1 MTFVRNHDMGLASVN
16 PLATDGISRNLFPLH
31 LILLLLTPCLTDEFF
46 PLRAFDTVQE
56 SRQTLPLAC
65 KRNYLL
71 YDYCNAL
78 TI

>member
-1 MTFVRNHDMGLASVN
+1 MTFVRNHDMGLVSVN

-31 LILLLLTPCLTDEFF
+31 LILLLGLTDEFF